1 MFSIMT
7 ISLKNVSYSSTADF
21 EINKDDGLS
30 MATI

>member
-1 MFSIMT
+1 MT
-7 ISLKNVSYSSTADF
+7 ISLKNVSCSSTADF

>member
-1 MFSIMT
+1 MA